1 MRVATEGGARMM
13 RGAKEPISRLVIFRL
28 VWDFGGRLFD
38 LFLEP
43 LFGLKSRPFLIPK
56 AVPNQRENYQSR
68 PSHPRNILHE
78 KVEKTVFVLWLKRR
92 RRQWKEQHLECKEWQ
107 ILGDAIFSS
116 LNSING
122 T

>member
-43 LFGLKSRPFLIPK
+43 LFGAKKSPLFNP
-56 AVPNQRENYQSR
+56 QSSTNYQSR

-107 ILGDAIFSS
+107 ILGDAIFLS

>member
-43 LFGLKSRPFLIPK
+43 LFGAKKSPLFNPQSSTKPTGKLPKQTHTLETSFTKRLKKLFSF
-56 AVPNQRENYQSR
+56 YGS
-68 PSHPRNILHE
+68 SDDGDSGRNSTWSA
-78 KVEKTVFVLWLKRR
+78 KSGK
-92 RRQWKEQHLECKEWQ
+92 
-107 ILGDAIFSS
+107 S
-116 LNSING
+116 
-122 T
+122 